1 MEEKKQEDEV
11 PLKIEEYDR
20 LVEIFIKEQL
30 E

>member
-20 LVEIFIKEQL
+20 LVEIFIKE
-30 E
+30 